1 MNVSPSEKLTRFIRY
16 SSYFSVVT
24 NRVKPDAFLPHKKS
38 MMLSPLFRISELT
51 DSEKLSKNEI
61 WEIGRKYFKH
71 RRKSIKARDL
81 SP

>member
-16 SSYFSVVT
+16 SSYFSIVT

-38 MMLSPLFRISELT
+38 IDVSVFRISELT

-61 WEIGRKYFKH
+61 
-71 RRKSIKARDL
+71 
-81 SP
+81 